1 MKYLI
6 SKRKQRKGFTV
17 AEAIIAGAIVV
28 IVLLPVTALF
38 YRSVVLMH
46 KANQLSTAQHEALT
60 GLHKMT
66 SDLRKATG
74 FIAIDSTIGNSWIIC
89 TTYRH
94 DTVSYFRNSVDS
106 TLRRNKT
113 ASLSTLG
120 SEIVAKYV
128 TGLTLAFYED
138 TTYRS
143 TYSINSIAAIRITL
157 SVSVPGSEQF
167 PLTMS
172 SLVWSRNR
180 RSVYAPGPTP

>member
-1 MKYLI
+1 MKHLFL
-6 SKRKQRKGFTV
+6 KDTQGFTIT
-17 AEAIIAGAIVV
+17 EAIIVGAIVI
-28 IVLLPVTALF
+28 IVLIPVSSLL
-38 YRSVVLMH
+38 YRSIVLMH
-46 KANQLSTAQHEALT
+46 KANQLSTAQRETLI

-89 TTYRH
+89 TTYRQ

-106 TLRRNKT
+106 TIRRNKT

-120 SEIVAKYV
+120 SEVIARYV
-128 TGLTLAFYED
+128 TGLTFTFYQD

-143 TYSINSIAAIRITL
+143 TYNLDSIAAVRIIL
-157 SVSVPGSEQF
+157 SVSVPGSEEF

-180 RSVYAPGPTP
+180 RSVFAPGPSP